1 MLFEILVSTIL
12 ISVISLVGVSL
23 LLVNKKTVD
32 RIMFVIISL
41 AAGALLATVFYELLP
56 EAIENLALHEVF
68 PFTLLGL
75 IVFFILEKAVHWHHG
90 HSHHPEKKKPI
101 AYLILVGDGIH
112 NFFDGI
118 AIAASYLVSLE
129 LGITT
134 TIAVAMHEI
143 PHEISDF
150 AMLLH
155 GGFSKKMALF
165 WNLISALTAVLG
177 GLAFFY
183 LSSVIENIN
192 YYGLAFTAGTFIYI
206 SCAALIPEL
215 HEEKD
220 MKKSIIQVIGIVLG
234 VVIIMLLVSGHS
246 N

>member
-1 MLFEILVSTIL
+1 MLFEILISTIL
-12 ISVISLVGVSL
+12 ISLISLVGVFLVL
-23 LLVNKKTVD
+23 LNKKTVD
-32 RIMFVIISL
+32 KVIYVIISL

-56 EAIENLALHEVF
+56 EAIENLNLHEVF

-75 IVFFILEKAVHWHHG
+75 VFFFILEKFVHWHHG

-101 AYLILVGDGIH
+101 AYLILAGDGIH

-118 AIAASYLVSLE
+118 AIAASYLVSFE
-129 LGITT
+129 LGVTT

-155 GGFSKKMALF
+155 GGFSRKMALF
-165 WNLISALTAVLG
+165 WNLLSALTAVVG
-177 GLAFFY
+177 GLIFFY
-183 LSSVIENIN
+183 LSGIIENIS

-206 SCAALIPEL
+206 SCAALLPEL

-220 MKKSIIQVIGIVLG
+220 VKKSIIQVMGIVVG
-234 VVIIMLLVSGHS
+234 AIIIILIVSGHS
-246 N
+246 H